1 MVMVAPGTSSRPDSC
16 CLLSVFIEATV
27 RKYGWEG
34 DTDLSGGH
42 GSVHVG
48 TGRGVSSASYFF
60 LLQICMW
67 CVCVPA
73 RVHMHA
79 CMCTWKPESAS
90 GMVLGKFI
98 F

>member
-48 TGRGVSSASYFF
+48 TGRGVSSASYF
-60 LLQICMW
+60 LGGMSPSQTTCMPAPS
-67 CVCVPA
+67 VPLP
-73 RVHMHA
+73 RK
-79 CMCTWKPESAS
+79 C
-90 GMVLGKFI
+90 
-98 F
+98 